1 MKRRKKLPYVII
13 ILACI
18 FLLIP
23 FAATLVYSFTIGWT
37 KLFPAGWTF
46 KYWIQAFTEP
56 TLWPAILRGVLISIP
71 PILICNIVVIL
82 ALYTSV
88 VYYPKLE
95 KYIQT
100 ICMIP
105 NSLKGVTIA
114 IPVLA
119 LYAGGVT
126 FFSNRMVM
134 LVCIY
139 SISILPFVYQGIRN
153 NLHGINVTRLLEAA
167 EILGAGKL
175 YAFIRIILPN
185 MLAGILVSS
194 LLALSTVFGDFAV
207 IKIIAGNKYET
218 IQMLLYNS
226 RLIVLQYQCVI
237 VIIMFNDAVHFQ
249 GKITGV
255 MLRGTTISYT
265 IDCDGIELRAD
276 TLFETN
282 RQRNMGEMLQLQI
295 LKEDILHLH

>member
-139 SISILPFVYQGIRN
+139 SISILPFVYQGILKQSARN
-153 NLHGINVTRLLEAA
+153 QRYPSSGSSGNPGCRKI
-167 EILGAGKL
+167 
-175 YAFIRIILPN
+175 IRIYPDYSSEY
-185 MLAGILVSS
+185 AGRYPGIFSSRSLHSFRRFCSHKNHCGKQIRNHSDASVQQPSDCTAVS
-194 LLALSTVFGDFAV
+194 VCNCNHHV
-207 IKIIAGNKYET
+207 Y
-218 IQMLLYNS
+218 
-226 RLIVLQYQCVI
+226 
-237 VIIMFNDAVHFQ
+237 
-249 GKITGV
+249 
-255 MLRGTTISYT
+255 SYSGYFT
-265 IDCDGIELRAD
+265 AC
-276 TLFETN
+276 F
-282 RQRNMGEMLQLQI
+282 
-295 LKEDILHLH
+295 

>member
-185 MLAGILVSS
+185 
-194 LLALSTVFGDFAV
+194 
-207 IKIIAGNKYET
+207 IAGNKYET

-237 VIIMFNDAVHFQ
+237 VIIMFTVTLVISQLVFKFQ
-249 GKITGV
+249 
-255 MLRGTTISYT
+255 
-265 IDCDGIELRAD
+265 
-276 TLFETN
+276 N
-282 RQRNMGEMLQLQI
+282 RKR
-295 LKEDILHLH
+295 

>member
-153 NLHGINVTRLLEAA
+153 NLHGINVPVFWKQRKSWVPENYTHLSGLFFRICWPVFWYLLFSLSPQFS
-167 EILGAGKL
+167 EILQ
-175 YAFIRIILPN
+175 
-185 MLAGILVSS
+185 S
-194 LLALSTVFGDFAV
+194 
-207 IKIIAGNKYET
+207 
-218 IQMLLYNS
+218 
-226 RLIVLQYQCVI
+226 
-237 VIIMFNDAVHFQ
+237 
-249 GKITGV
+249 
-255 MLRGTTISYT
+255 
-265 IDCDGIELRAD
+265 
-276 TLFETN
+276 
-282 RQRNMGEMLQLQI
+282 
-295 LKEDILHLH
+295 

>member
-134 LVCIY
+134 L
-139 SISILPFVYQGIRN
+139 
-153 NLHGINVTRLLEAA
+153 EAA

-237 VIIMFNDAVHFQ
+237 VIIMFTVTLVISQLVFKFQ
-249 GKITGV
+249 
-255 MLRGTTISYT
+255 
-265 IDCDGIELRAD
+265 
-276 TLFETN
+276 N
-282 RQRNMGEMLQLQI
+282 RKR
-295 LKEDILHLH
+295 